1 MSNDPR
7 IQQLIDRLPQLDE
20 EERALKIES
29 SACAYPVLTDSGKA
43 EMVISDPAR
52 LGEIRQEMAAIGRER
67 EAINTKLDKLRELL
81 GPEMYI
87 GGTSSDEDHKQRL
100 ISELAIYFEHKVLR
114 SNPRQYIL
122 PEVAILD
129 PRYTT
134 KRDEIMPMIEAC
146 EIRIK
151 AAEERQA
158 AAWAILNA

>member
-52 LGEIRQEMAAIGRER
+52 LREIRQEMAAIGRER

-87 GGTSSDEDHKQRL
+87 GGTSSDEGYLGRL
-100 ISELAIYFEHKVLR
+100 RSDFATRFLNKVLKEHGMTR
-114 SNPRQYIL
+114 T
-122 PEVAILD
+122 PEEGMATEEYAALKAEWQ
-129 PRYTT
+129 PQ
-134 KRDEIMPMIEAC
+134 IEAV
-146 EIRIK
+146 EARIK

-158 AAWAILNA
+158 AAWAILNT